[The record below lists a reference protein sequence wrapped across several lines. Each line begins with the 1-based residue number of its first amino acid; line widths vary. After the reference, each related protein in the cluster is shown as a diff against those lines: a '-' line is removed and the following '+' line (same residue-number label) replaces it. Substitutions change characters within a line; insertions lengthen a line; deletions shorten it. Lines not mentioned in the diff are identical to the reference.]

1 MMVRFLFLFG
11 WLFFGLGVSAQGWNP
26 VGARSNSLSGASVT
40 LTDVWAVHQN
50 PGAVARIKAFS
61 VGMYYDTRFMTK
73 ELQNQAI
80 AAALPLK
87 RGVIMTGA
95 QLFGYEQYRHTRAG
109 LGYALQLSEK
119 FSAGVQGNIQY
130 LRLGNNYGSSI
141 SATAEAGFLARF
153 TDKWDLGFSITNIGR
168 QRISS
173 ASGELE
179 DRFNSV
185 MRLGSSYSPSDKVK
199 VIGEIQKD
207 VIYPITFRGAIE
219 YLPIKQVA
227 VRLGAQTGPANFSF
241 GFGYVSKSILL
252 DFGSKYHQQ
261 LGWSPHIGFTYL
273 FAKDEK

>member
-1 MMVRFLFLFG
+1 MMRYFLFVLCCFS
-11 WLFFGLGVSAQGWNP
+11 VSIFSTAQGWNP

-50 PGAVARIKAFS
+50 PGAVAQINTFS
-61 VGMYYDTRFMTK
+61 AGIYYDTRFLTK
-73 ELQNQAI
+73 ELQTQAL
-80 AAALPLK
+80 AVALPLK
-87 RGVIMTGA
+87 KGVLMTGA

-130 LRLGNNYGSSI
+130 LRLGNNYGSSVN
-141 SATAEAGFLARF
+141 ATAEAGFLAKF
-153 TDKWDLGFSITNIGR
+153 SDKWDLGFSITNIGR
-168 QRISS
+168 QRISD
-173 ASGELE
+173 LE

-185 MRLGSSYSPSDKVK
+185 MRLGSSYSPSSKVK

-241 GFGYVSKSILL
+241 GFGYISKSILL

-273 FAKDEK
+273 FAQHEK